1 MSINKIKAVL
11 NVSYDIVSTDYNITC
26 SDNCVNINNVIQVPD
41 SKNERGSS
49 NSCSSVKN
57 EDVVSVSS

>member
-1 MSINKIKAVL
+1 MNKIKAFL
-11 NVSYDIVSTDYNITC
+11 NTSYDIVSTYHDIRC
-26 SDNCVNINNVIQVPD
+26 SDNFVYVNNVIQVPD
-41 SKNERGSS
+41 SKNERGNS